1 MTERLTFPA
10 GFTWGVGTS
19 SYQIEGGATQGG
31 RGESIWDRFSHAG
44 RVANGDT
51 GDVTTDH
58 FHRWPEDVELMARL
72 GVGAYRFS
80 VAWPRIQPDG
90 SGRPNPAGVAWY
102 DRLIDALLERGIQPA
117 PTLYHWDL
125 PQALEDGGGWL
136 NRETVERFGDY
147 ASHCYEAFGDR
158 VRTWFTINEPWVAA
172 TLGYRLGI
180 HAPGYRDLR
189 LAIAAAHHLLLGHG
203 AAVRAFRASG
213 RDGRVGIVLSLAPTY
228 PASDSED
235 DAIAARGSDGYT
247 NRWFLDPVLTARYPT
262 DMLELFERLAG
273 PLDAIRDGDAGLI
286 GEPSDLLGV
295 NYYTRRVISAGQSN
309 DGGLPWVVR
318 PAAADV
324 PTSDTGWEITPDCLH
339 DVLVRIHDDYGDVPI
354 LITENGATFLDQPDP
369 AGRTPDIGRIRFLRD
384 HLRALLRAI
393 DAGVPVEG
401 YFHWSLLDNFEW
413 AEGFRTRFGLVHVD
427 YPSGRRLP
435 KDSFHAYSR
444 IIAANGLDPADEPAG
459 NAGPA
464 EAPSA
469 PHIEAVVATP
479 RSPDAG
485 P

>member
-19 SYQIEGGATQGG
+19 SYQIEGGTREGG

-90 SGRPNPAGVAWY
+90 GGRPNPAGVAWY

-203 AAVRAFRASG
+203 AAVRAFR
-213 RDGRVGIVLSLAPTY
+213 
-228 PASDSED
+228 
-235 DAIAARGSDGYT
+235 
-247 NRWFLDPVLTARYPT
+247 
-262 DMLELFERLAG
+262 
-273 PLDAIRDGDAGLI
+273 
-286 GEPSDLLGV
+286 
-295 NYYTRRVISAGQSN
+295 
-309 DGGLPWVVR
+309 
-318 PAAADV
+318 
-324 PTSDTGWEITPDCLH
+324 
-339 DVLVRIHDDYGDVPI
+339 
-354 LITENGATFLDQPDP
+354 
-369 AGRTPDIGRIRFLRD
+369 
-384 HLRALLRAI
+384 
-393 DAGVPVEG
+393 
-401 YFHWSLLDNFEW
+401 
-413 AEGFRTRFGLVHVD
+413 
-427 YPSGRRLP
+427 
-435 KDSFHAYSR
+435 
-444 IIAANGLDPADEPAG
+444 
-459 NAGPA
+459 
-464 EAPSA
+464 
-469 PHIEAVVATP
+469 
-479 RSPDAG
+479 
-485 P
+485 